1 MPLFSLPASDGLV
14 FGFGDC
20 TQGQTGDSTACYY
33 VAVGTSDQRAVPLP
47 LQGVPQPVTPDQLQL
62 AQHIHDNHVADVL
75 YAAIPGLTN
84 ASLVAAGPGYS
95 LVLGEKRFGNPGNHA
110 CFVAYTT
117 YPTPPDTSVLYS
129 FGTCAHQ
136 VLGRSCGGDQAGHDA
151 TPAAVPLP
159 LAAAESVLML
169 CAGTEAAA
177 AATTIGVYVW
187 GDAFNSLGPI
197 ALDLGVPPSGITGL
211 ACGDTAVYAIANG
224 ALVSASSAGVTNF
237 GTPSGGGSFTQLSV
251 GSSGQATL
259 VALLTDCTYR
269 KQNALPSWHN
279 NLACLFDT
287 HL

>member
-1 MPLFSLPASDGLV
+1 M
-14 FGFGDC
+14 
-20 TQGQTGDSTACYY
+20 
-33 VAVGTSDQRAVPLP
+33 PLP

-75 YAAIPGLTN
+75 YAAIPGFTN

-95 LVLGEKRFGNPGNHA
+95 LVLGEWGVQPQQPCLLCCLHHL
-110 CFVAYTT
+110 T
-117 YPTPPDTSVLYS
+117 YPADTSVLYS

-136 VLGRSCGGDQAGHDA
+136 VLGRSCGNDHAGHDA

-169 CAGTEAAA
+169 CAGTEVAA

-269 KQNALPSWHN
+269 KQNAYLCFAFEF
-279 NLACLFDT
+279 LAQQFGVLV
-287 HL
+287 